1 MPSYNNIFYANDY
14 LSFIKE
20 SERVK
25 INYFNF
31 CQNKDFAV
39 FPYIRRRSLICSLRY
54 GGIWINSNNAV
65 FVAKVRKYFLEY
77 CRQNNIKKV
86 KIRNNPFIKTIKI
99 GKRAA
104 KEPFVYID
112 LRNSSRELKNAISDR
127 HLKCIQKAMKE
138 GLTFKEA
145 VGLRYLKTFYRLYK
159 ETLEGKGVKAE
170 KLSYFTRMF
179 SCLKKSINFVY
190 IEHKGEIIAISMIL
204 KSKDSAFMMYGGTS
218 VIGYKKYAKHF
229 MIYNLI
235 FEYKNRGYRRLILG
249 TGSQP
254 GDSVYQ
260 FKRGFT
266 DRDSYIYTYEAT
278 L

>member
-20 SERVK
+20 SKRVK
-25 INYFNF
+25 INYFKF
-31 CQNKDFAV
+31 CQNKDFAI
-39 FPYIRRRSLICSLRY
+39 FPYIRRRSLISSLRY
-54 GGIWINSNNAV
+54 GGIWTNSNNAV
-65 FVAKVRKYFLEY
+65 FITKARKYFLEY

-86 KIRNNPFIKTIKI
+86 QIRNNPFIKIIKI
-99 GKRAA
+99 GHRAA
-104 KEPFVYID
+104 REPFVYID
-112 LRNSSRELKNAISDR
+112 LWNSSSELKNAISDR
-127 HLKCIQKAMKE
+127 HLKCIQRAMKE
-138 GLTFKEA
+138 NLTFKEA
-145 VGLRYLKTFYRLYK
+145 LGLRYLKTFYRLYK
-159 ETLEGKGVKAE
+159 ETLEAKGVKAE
-170 KLSYFTRMF
+170 KLSYFTRML
-179 SCLKKSINFVY
+179 SYLKNSINFAY
-190 IEHKGEIIAISMIL
+190 IEHEGEIIAISMIL

-235 FEYKNRGYRRLILG
+235 FQYKKRGYRRLILG

-266 DRDSYIYTYEAT
+266 DRDSYIDTYET
-278 L
+278 TV